1 MPDSRR
7 IAWRARSTKFR
18 SSLPF
23 LLTARMKRLK
33 TCADQS
39 RSSRHLVRNQN
50 SKRALTPAAQEGTV
64 ADGLQ
69 STQEQLWEDNWDDD
83 DVEDDFQKQLR
94 QAIAE
99 RAGGDDAMKE

>member
-1 MPDSRR
+1 MPDLCQLPDHCIFCPTPSPAPFETQADRR
-7 IAWRARSTKFR
+7 
-18 SSLPF
+18 
-23 LLTARMKRLK
+23 
-33 TCADQS
+33 
-39 RSSRHLVRNQN
+39 RSSRHLVCDKQWIL
-50 SKRALTPAAQEGTV
+50 LTTAAQEGTV